1 MVKNSLQVAKVFGI
15 PVRIH
20 ISWFL
25 IFILI
30 AWSLAGQYFPE
41 RYPHWSPSLYWAVGI
56 ATSIL
61 FFLSVLL
68 HEFAHSLVSMA
79 FGVPVKDITLF
90 IFGGAAQITREPKSA
105 VNEFIM
111 AIAGPM
117 TSLALALFCALGGLV
132 ARLFS
137 EPLSALL
144 FYLALVNAVLGVF
157 NLIPGFPL
165 DGGRVLRSVLW
176 ALGGDLRTATR
187 WASRVGQLV
196 AYLMI
201 FAGVWRIL
209 GSGQLDGLWWIFIGW
224 FLDNAASSSYQ
235 QVAVRAMLEGHKV
248 REIMNREC
256 SLLPAGMSV
265 QQMVDEVLLPTG
277 RRCFP
282 VLEGDTVRGLL
293 TLHHIKGVPKEAWP
307 STRVEEIMTPLEQ
320 LRSVSPDDELWVAL
334 EQMTEDGVNQLPV
347 VEGGRLVGMLGRDN
361 VLTFIRTRAEL
372 GL

>member
-1 MVKNSLQVAKVFGI
+1 MTKNSFQIARVFGI

-30 AWSLAGQYFPE
+30 TWSLAGQYFPE
-41 RYPHWSPSLYWAVGI
+41 RYPHWPSGLYWLVGI
-56 ATSIL
+56 VTSVL
-61 FFLSVLL
+61 FFLSVLV
-68 HEFAHSLVSMA
+68 HEFAHSLVSIA
-79 FGVPVKDITLF
+79 TGVPVKDITLF
-90 IFGGAAQITREPKSA
+90 IFGGAAQITDEPRSA

-111 AIAGPM
+111 AIAGPL
-117 TSLALALFCALGGLV
+117 TSLVLAILFAIGGLV
-132 ARLFS
+132 AQLFS
-137 EPLSALL
+137 EPLGALC
-144 FYLALVNAVLGVF
+144 FYLALINAMLGFF

-165 DGGRVLRSVLW
+165 DGGRVLRSILW
-176 ALGGDLRTATR
+176 GLGGNLQTATR

-201 FAGVWRIL
+201 FGGIWRIL
-209 GSGQLDGLWWIFIGW
+209 GSGQLDGLWWILIGW

-235 QVAVRAMLEGHKV
+235 QVAMRAMLQGHKV
-248 REIMNREC
+248 RDIMNREC

-265 QQMVDEVLLPTG
+265 QQMVDEYLLPTG

-293 TLHHIKGVPKEAWP
+293 TLHHVKKVPREAWP
-307 STRVEEIMTPLEQ
+307 TTRVEEIMTPLEQ
-320 LRSVSPDDELWVAL
+320 LRAVSPDDELWTAL
-334 EQMTEDGVNQLPV
+334 TQMTEDGVNQLPV
-347 VEGGRLVGMLGRDN
+347 VEEGRLVGMLGRDN